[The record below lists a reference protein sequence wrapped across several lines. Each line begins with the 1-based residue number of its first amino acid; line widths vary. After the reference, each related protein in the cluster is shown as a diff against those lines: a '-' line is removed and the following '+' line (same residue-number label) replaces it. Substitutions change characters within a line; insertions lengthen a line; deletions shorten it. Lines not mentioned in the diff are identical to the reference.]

1 MFQQNNNSMSSIIGS
16 DLEVKGDINIKGDL
30 LIYGTVDGNINCE
43 GMVTT
48 TKDSHVN
55 GSINTV
61 YADISGAVSGDL
73 EAKQKVSLSST
84 ARLKGNLLAT
94 ILVIEE
100 GASFNGLCKMVSK
113 NNNKSA
119 SSNKKVANLNE
130 GSKN

>member
-16 DLEVKGDINIKGDL
+16 DLEIRGDINIKGDL
-30 LIYGTVDGNINCE
+30 LVYGTVDGNINCE

-48 TKDSHVN
+48 AKESHIN
-55 GSINTV
+55 GNINTI
-61 YADISGAVSGDL
+61 YADISGVVSGDL

-100 GASFNGLCKMVSK
+100 GASFNGLCKMDS
-113 NNNKSA
+113 NDSSKSA
-119 SSNKKVANLNE
+119 SSNKKVANLSE

>member
-48 TKDSHVN
+48 TKDSRVN
-55 GSINTV
+55 GSINTIH
-61 YADISGAVSGDL
+61 ADISGAVSGDL

-94 ILVIEE
+94 ILVIE
-100 GASFNGLCKMVSK
+100 
-113 NNNKSA
+113 
-119 SSNKKVANLNE
+119 
-130 GSKN
+130 